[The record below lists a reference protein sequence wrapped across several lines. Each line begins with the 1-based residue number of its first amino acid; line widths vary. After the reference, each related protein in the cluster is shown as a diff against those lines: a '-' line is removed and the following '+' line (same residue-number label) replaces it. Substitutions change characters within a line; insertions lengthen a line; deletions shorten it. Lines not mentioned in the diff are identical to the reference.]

1 MTENR
6 NGTVIT
12 FYSYK
17 GGTGRTMTLA
27 NVAWIL
33 AANGHRVLVVD
44 WDLEAPG
51 LHKFFHPFLNP
62 AMLRATPGLIN
73 LIDDYRRQALRDLP
87 DRAPDWHRRYARV
100 RPHAL
105 ALDWTFPEGGSLDFL
120 SAGRRHDDYP
130 LVGNLD
136 WELFYASYGGRQF
149 FDGMRAD
156 MRRHYDYTLIDSR
169 TGLSDLADICTVQMP
184 HTLVVCYTLSGQS
197 IEGAA
202 AVAQDIRERFGH
214 KGIRI
219 LPLAMRIDLGEKDKL
234 DAGRALAR
242 ERFAG
247 LPAGLDGERL
257 ADYWSSMEVLYQ
269 PYYAYEEILA
279 AFGDPPKAANSMLSA
294 CERVTSVITEGRVGG
309 LPLIGEEK
317 RARYKAAYTRRRPLP
332 VSRLVLYHVSEDR
345 MWVDWLESVLRDAG
359 FEVTPMDVRALP
371 QDADALPPDDDHRTG
386 AGVGVG
392 AADRGDGSERLLAV
406 VSPAFLN
413 SRRARRAWDDAVHA
427 GGRQPR
433 NRPVAVRVDDVRLS
447 LPQSGRGAIDLSR
460 LDEQRA
466 YTTLLTGLDHP
477 DVLPAPPGGGARFP
491 NTGTRISNVQPR
503 YPWFTGRSPILDRLR
518 ERLVSGRSGQRLPQ
532 VLHGLGGVGKS
543 QLAREYAHR
552 FKADYDLV
560 WWIDAEQPDLV
571 APKLA
576 ALAQELGLPVGN
588 DVAEAAEAAMDALK
602 HGDPCERWLL
612 IFDNVPDLDHGLYL
626 FPGQNAPLPDHVYGH
641 ILVTTRAR
649 PASTLVQ
656 SLEMEVFTR
665 EESVEHLCRR
675 VPGLREED
683 ADRVA
688 DALGDLPLAVEVAA
702 AWLEATAT
710 PVQEYIEQLREQST
724 RVLSV
729 QEAVDAV
736 EYPSSVGA
744 TWNISIARLREESP
758 AAARLLE
765 LCAFFAA
772 EPISMS
778 LISSDAMI
786 EALLPYDRDLRARY
800 MLGRVTQAL
809 NRFALAKVDSA
820 DNSIQVHRLVQAAVR
835 DSLDDRRHIET
846 QHEVHGILAAAR
858 PSEGAVDDPAQW
870 PGLEVIWPHLT
881 PSNIRECTKEEPR
894 QLMVDR
900 VRYLGRRGE
909 LHAAR
914 TLATKLHELWTDAFG
929 DRDDEQI
936 LNLRFQLANV
946 LRAQGDYQAARA
958 MDESTLDG
966 RRRLFGE
973 DHPSILIASGSV
985 AADYR
990 ALGRFKEA
998 LELDTQIHRGF
1009 AEVFG
1014 EDHPRTLSAANNL
1027 AIDLRLAGDSQAA
1040 RRLVEDTV
1048 RRRTALLGPTHPYT
1062 LATQGHHARD
1072 LRDLGDYRTSA
1083 ELLREVREGFE
1094 QVFNPGVPEVL
1105 QADKS
1110 LAVSLRKAGRTAEAL
1125 RITEET
1131 WQTYARFHDRYGST
1145 IPEVL
1150 ACGLNLAADYFATDP
1165 EEGPARAVR
1174 QVEEVLDGYR
1184 DSFGAAHP
1192 FTMYCL
1198 NNLAMYHRVLGNAA
1212 RAEELSRHARDGLA
1226 ATLGDDH
1233 PAVLSASLN
1242 LANAHGDLGL
1252 HERAEHGER
1261 RAVEGLRRRF
1271 GADHPDVLVGT
1282 GNLAIT
1288 LRDGGREE
1296 EAARLQSEASARLSQ
1311 LLGSAHPVTTLVR
1324 TWQRVGRD
1332 LEPHQI

>member
-33 AANGHRVLVVD
+33 AANGHRVLAVD

-62 AMLRATPGLIN
+62 AMLRATPGLSN

-87 DRAPDWHRRYARV
+87 DRAPDWHRRHARV

-105 ALDWTFPEGGSLDFL
+105 SLDWTFPEGGSLDFL

-130 LVGNLD
+130 LVGNMD
-136 WELFYASYGGRQF
+136 WDRFYASYGGGQF
-149 FDGMRAD
+149 FEAMRAD

-184 HTLVVCYTLSGQS
+184 NTLVVCYTLSGQS

-202 AVAQDIRERFGH
+202 AVAQDIRERFAH

-234 DAGRALAR
+234 DAGRALAK
-242 ERFAG
+242 ERFDG
-247 LPAGLDGERL
+247 LPTGLDAERR
-257 ADYWSSMEVLYQ
+257 ADYWASMEVLYQ

-279 AFGDPPKAANSMLSA
+279 AFGDPPKTANSMLSA
-294 CERVTSVITEGRVGG
+294 CERITSVITEGRVTG
-309 LPLIGEEK
+309 LPSIGEEK

-345 MWVDWLESVLRDAG
+345 MWVDWLEAVLRGAG
-359 FEVTPMDVRALP
+359 FEVVPMDVRALP
-371 QDADALPPDDDHRTG
+371 QDVDSIPRYDAEDG
-386 AGVGVG
+386 AGGEES
-392 AADRGDGSERLLAV
+392 ADSSERLLAV
-406 VSPAFLN
+406 ASPAFLN
-413 SRRARRAWDDAVHA
+413 SRRARRAWDDAVRA
-427 GGRQPR
+427 GGRKPR

-460 LDEQRA
+460 LDEERA
-466 YTTLLTGLDHP
+466 YTALLTGLDHP
-477 DVLPAPPGGGARFP
+477 DVPPAPPGDGARFP

-518 ERLVSGRSGQRLPQ
+518 ERLVSGRAGQRLPQ

-571 APKLA
+571 LPKVA
-576 ALAQELGLPVGN
+576 ALAQELDLPVGD
-588 DVAEAAEAAMDALK
+588 DVAEAAEAAMTALR

-612 IFDNVPDLDHGLYL
+612 IFDNVPDLDKAIHL
-626 FPGQNAPLPDHVYGH
+626 FPGHTAPLPDHVYGH

-675 VPGLREED
+675 VPGLREDD

-710 PVQEYIEQLREQST
+710 PVHEYIEQLREQST

-835 DSLDDRRHIET
+835 DGLDDQQYMKT
-846 QHEVHGILAAAR
+846 MHEVHQILAAAR

-870 PGLEVIWPHLT
+870 HALEVIWPHLT
-881 PSNIRECTKEEPR
+881 PSNIRECPQEGPR
-894 QLMVDR
+894 ELMVDR
-900 VRYLGRRGE
+900 VRYLGKRGE

-914 TLATKLHELWTDAFG
+914 TLATQLDELWTNALG

-946 LRAQGDYQAARA
+946 LRAQGDYQAAVA
-958 MDESTLDG
+958 MDESTRDG

-973 DHPSILIASGSV
+973 GHPSILIASGSV

-998 LELDTQIHRGF
+998 LELDTRIHQGF

-1014 EDHPRTLSAANNL
+1014 EDHPRTLFAANNL
-1027 AIDLRLAGDSQAA
+1027 AIDLRLAGDSEAA
-1040 RRLVEDTV
+1040 RRLDEDTV

-1062 LATQGHHARD
+1062 LATKALHARD

-1150 ACGLNLAADYFATDP
+1150 ACGLNLAADYFATDL
-1165 EEGPARAVR
+1165 ENGAARAVR
-1174 QVEEVLDGYR
+1174 QVEEVLGGYR
-1184 DSFGAAHP
+1184 DSFGTEHP

-1198 NNLAMYHRVLGNAA
+1198 NNLAMYSRALGDAEKAA
-1212 RAEELSRHARDGLA
+1212 ELSGQARDALA
-1226 ATLGDDH
+1226 ASLGDDH
-1233 PAVLSASLN
+1233 PAVQSAGLN
-1242 LANAHGDLGL
+1242 LANACADLGD
-1252 HERAEHGER
+1252 HDRAEHWER
-1261 RAVEGLRRRF
+1261 QAVESLRRRF

-1282 GNLAIT
+1282 ANLAIT
-1288 LRDGGREE
+1288 LRDTGRQEE
-1296 EAARLQSEASARLSQ
+1296 SVRLQGEAATRLSQ
-1311 LLGSAHPVTTLVR
+1311 LLGSAHSVTASVR
-1324 TWQRVGRD
+1324 GWRRVGRD

>member
-33 AANGHRVLVVD
+33 AAGGHRVLAVD

-62 AMLRATPGLIN
+62 AMLRATPGLSN
-73 LIDDYRRQALRDLP
+73 LIGDYRREALRDLP
-87 DRAPDWHRRYARV
+87 GRAPDWHRRYARV

-105 ALDWTFPEGGSLDFL
+105 TLDWSFPDGGSLDFL

-130 LVGNLD
+130 MIGNMD
-136 WELFYASYGGRQF
+136 WDLFYASYGGGRF
-149 FDGMRAD
+149 FEAMRAD

-169 TGLSDLADICTVQMP
+169 TGLSDLADVCTVQMP
-184 HTLVVCYTLSGQS
+184 NTLVVCYTLSGQS

-202 AVAQDIRERFGH
+202 AVAQSVRERFGH

-219 LPLAMRIDLGEKDKL
+219 MPLAMRIDLGEKDKL

-257 ADYWSSMEVLYQ
+257 TDYWSSMEVLYQ

-279 AFGDPPKAANSMLSA
+279 AFGDPPKTANSMLSA
-294 CERVTSVITEGRVGG
+294 CERVTAVVSEGRVTR
-309 LPLIGEEK
+309 LPVIGEEK

-345 MWVDWLESVLRDAG
+345 MWVDWLESVLRGAG
-359 FEVTPMDVRALP
+359 FEVVPTDVRELTQHADGLP
-371 QDADALPPDDDHRTG
+371 GGDGRPGNGSGAEEADTDDD
-386 AGVGVG
+386 
-392 AADRGDGSERLLAV
+392 SERLLAV

-413 SRRARRAWDDAVHA
+413 SRRARRAWDGAVRA
-427 GGRQPR
+427 GGRKPR
-433 NRPVAVRVDDVRLS
+433 NRPVAGRVDDVRLS
-447 LPQSGRGAIDLSR
+447 LPHSGRGAIDLTR
-460 LDEQRA
+460 LDEERA
-466 YTTLLTGLDHP
+466 YTTLLAGLDHP
-477 DVLPAPPGGGARFP
+477 DIRPAPPGGIARFP
-491 NTGTRISNVQPR
+491 RTGTRISNVQPR

-571 APKLA
+571 LPKVA
-576 ALAQELGLPVGN
+576 ALAQELDLPVGD
-588 DVAEAAEAAMDALK
+588 DVAEAAEAAMAALRQ
-602 HGDPCERWLL
+602 GDPCERWLL
-612 IFDNVPDLDHGLYL
+612 IFDNVPDLDKALHL
-626 FPGQNAPLPDHVYGH
+626 FPERSAPLPGHVYGH
-641 ILVTTRAR
+641 VLVTTRAR
-649 PASTLVQ
+649 PASTAVQ

-675 VPGLREED
+675 VPGLREGD

-702 AWLEATAT
+702 AWLETTAT
-710 PVQEYIEQLREQST
+710 PVEEYIEQLREQST

-786 EALLPYDRDLRARY
+786 DALLPYDRDLRARY

-809 NRFALAKVDSA
+809 NRLALAKVDSA

-835 DSLDDRRHIET
+835 DSLDEQQHLET
-846 QHEVHGILAAAR
+846 MHQVHRILAAAR

-881 PSNIRECTKEEPR
+881 PSNIRSCTQDEPR

-900 VRYLGRRGE
+900 VRYLNRRGE
-909 LHAAR
+909 LQAAR
-914 TLATKLHELWTDAFG
+914 TQAIQLHELWTDAFG

-946 LRAQGDYQAARA
+946 LRAQGDYQAAVA
-958 MDESTLDG
+958 MDESTRDG

-973 DHPSILIASGSV
+973 AHPTVLIASGSV

-998 LELDTQIHRGF
+998 LELDTRIHQGF
-1009 AEVFG
+1009 AAVFG

-1027 AIDLRLAGDSQAA
+1027 AIDFRLAGDSEAA
-1040 RRLVEDTV
+1040 RRLDEDTV

-1062 LATQGHHARD
+1062 LATKGLHARD

-1083 ELLREVREGFE
+1083 EFLREVREGFE

-1131 WQTYARFHDRYGST
+1131 WKTYARYHDRYGST

-1150 ACGLNLAADYFATDP
+1150 ACGLNLAADYYATDA
-1165 EEGPARAVR
+1165 EDGPARAVR
-1174 QVEEVLDGYR
+1174 QVEEVLGGYR
-1184 DSFGAAHP
+1184 DSFGAEHP
-1192 FTMYCL
+1192 FTMYCF
-1198 NNLAMYHRVLGNAA
+1198 NNLAMYHRALGNTET
-1212 RAEELSRHARDGLA
+1212 AEELSRHARDCLA

-1233 PAVLSASLN
+1233 PSVLSAGLN
-1242 LANAHGDLGL
+1242 LANTYGDRGL
-1252 HERAEHGER
+1252 HDRAEHWER
-1261 RAVEGLRRRF
+1261 RAVDGLRRRF
-1271 GADHPDVLVGT
+1271 GPDHPDVLVGM
-1282 GNLAIT
+1282 GNLAVT
-1288 LRDGGREE
+1288 LRETGSE
-1296 EAARLQSEASARLSQ
+1296 EAVQLQERAVARLTH
-1311 LLGSAHPVTTLVR
+1311 LLGRAHPVTTLVR
-1324 TWQRVGRD
+1324 SWQRVGRD

>member
-33 AANGHRVLVVD
+33 AANGHRVLAVD

-73 LIDDYRRQALRDLP
+73 IIDEYRRQALRDLEG
-87 DRAPDWHRRYARV
+87 RAPDWHRRHARV

-105 ALDWTFPEGGSLDFL
+105 TLDWAFPAGGSLDFL
-120 SAGRRHDDYP
+120 AAGRRHGDYP

-136 WELFYASYGGRQF
+136 WELFYASYGGGQF
-149 FDGMRAD
+149 FEAMRSD
-156 MRRHYDYTLIDSR
+156 MRRHYDFTLIDSR

-242 ERFAG
+242 ERFTG
-247 LPAGLDGERL
+247 LPAGLEGERL
-257 ADYWSSMEVLYQ
+257 TDYWSSMEVLYQ

-279 AFGDPPKAANSMLSA
+279 AFGDPPKTANSMLSA
-294 CERVTSVITEGRVGG
+294 CERVTSVVTEGRVTR
-309 LPLIGEEK
+309 LPPIGEEK

-332 VSRLVLYHVSEDR
+332 VSRLVLYYVSEDR

-359 FEVTPMDVRALP
+359 FEVAPMDVRALP
-371 QDADALPPDDDHRTG
+371 QDADELPSDDDG
-386 AGVGVG
+386 AGADSG
-392 AADRGDGSERLLAV
+392 AEDAADGSERLLAV
-406 VSPAFLN
+406 VSHAFLN
-413 SRRARRAWDDAVHA
+413 SRRARQAWEDAVRA
-427 GGRQPR
+427 GGRKPR

-447 LPQSGRGAIDLSR
+447 LPQSGRGTVDLSR
-460 LDEQRA
+460 LDEERA

-477 DVLPAPPGGGARFP
+477 DALPAPPDGTARFP

-518 ERLVSGRSGQRLPQ
+518 ERLVSGRSGERLPQ

-571 APKLA
+571 LPKLA
-576 ALAQELGLPVGN
+576 ALAQELSLPVGS
-588 DVAEAAEAAMDALK
+588 DVAEAAEAAMAALSQ
-602 HGDPCERWLL
+602 GDPCERWLL
-612 IFDNVPDLDHGLYL
+612 IFDNVPDLDKAVHL
-626 FPGQNAPLPDHVYGH
+626 FPEHSVPLPDRVYGH

-649 PASTLVQ
+649 PTSTLAQ
-656 SLEMEVFTR
+656 SMEMEVFTR

-675 VPGLREED
+675 VPGLRESD

-710 PVQEYIEQLREQST
+710 PVHEYIEQLREQST

-835 DSLDDRRHIET
+835 DSLDDRRYIET
-846 QHEVHGILAAAR
+846 MHEVHRILAAAR
-858 PSEGAVDDPAQW
+858 PSEGAVDDPWQW

-881 PSNIRECTKEEPR
+881 PSGIRECTKEEPR

-914 TLATKLHELWTDAFG
+914 TLATQLHELWTTEFG

-946 LRAQGDYQAARA
+946 LRAQGDYQAAVA
-958 MDESTLDG
+958 MDESTRDG

-998 LELDTQIHRGF
+998 LELDTRIHQGF
-1009 AEVFG
+1009 AEIFG

-1027 AIDLRLAGDSQAA
+1027 AIDLRLAGDSEAA
-1040 RRLVEDTV
+1040 RRLDEDTV

-1062 LATQGHHARD
+1062 LATKGHHARD

-1083 ELLREVREGFE
+1083 EWLREVCEGWK
-1094 QVFNPGVPEVL
+1094 QVFSPGVPEVL

-1110 LAVSLRKAGRTAEAL
+1110 LAVSLRKAGRTIEAL

-1131 WQTYARFHDRYGST
+1131 WKTYARYHDRYGST

-1150 ACGLNLAADYFATDP
+1150 ACGLNLAADYFVTDP
-1165 EEGPARAVR
+1165 DDGAARAVR

-1184 DSFGAAHP
+1184 DSFGTEHP
-1192 FTMYCL
+1192 FTMYCF
-1198 NNLAMYHRVLGNAA
+1198 NNLAMYHRVLGDAEK
-1212 RAEELSRHARDGLA
+1212 AEELSRHARDGLE

-1233 PAVLSASLN
+1233 PAVLSAGLN
-1242 LANAHGDLGL
+1242 LANAYGDLGL
-1252 HERAEHGER
+1252 HDRAEHWER
-1261 RAVEGLRRRF
+1261 HAVEGLRRRF
-1271 GADHPDVLVGT
+1271 GPDHPDVLVGT

-1288 LRDGGREE
+1288 LRDTGRAE
-1296 EAARLQSEASARLSQ
+1296 EAAQLHGKVVTRLSR
-1311 LLGSAHPVTTLVR
+1311 LLGGTNQVTALVR

>member
-73 LIDDYRRQALRDLP
+73 IIDDYRRQALHDLP
-87 DRAPDWHRRYARV
+87 DRAPDWHRRHARV

-105 ALDWTFPEGGSLDFL
+105 TLDWAFPEGGSLDFL
-120 SAGRRHDDYP
+120 SAGRRQDDYP

-136 WELFYASYGGRQF
+136 WELFYASYGGGQF
-149 FDGMRAD
+149 FDAMRSD

-184 HTLVVCYTLSGQS
+184 NTLVVCYTLSSQS

-214 KGIRI
+214 KGIRV

-247 LPAGLDGERL
+247 LPAGLAGERL
-257 ADYWSSMEVLYQ
+257 TDYWSSMEVLYQ

-279 AFGDPPKAANSMLSA
+279 AFGDPPTTANSMLSA
-294 CERVTSVITEGRVGG
+294 CERVTSVVTEGRVTR

-332 VSRLVLYHVSEDR
+332 VSRLVLYYVSEDR

-371 QDADALPPDDDHRTG
+371 QDADALARDDDRDGTG
-386 AGVGVG
+386 GE
-392 AADRGDGSERLLAV
+392 DTSDGSERLLAV
-406 VSPAFLN
+406 VSHAFLN
-413 SRRARRAWDDAVHA
+413 SRRARRAWDDAVRV
-427 GGRQPR
+427 GGRGPR
-433 NRPVAVRVDDVRLS
+433 NRPVAVRVDDVRLG

-460 LDEQRA
+460 LDEERA

-477 DVLPAPPGGGARFP
+477 DVLPAAPGAAARFP

-571 APKLA
+571 PPKVA
-576 ALAQELGLPVGN
+576 ALARELGLPVGD
-588 DVAEAAEAAMDALK
+588 DVSEAAEAAMAALRQ
-602 HGDPCERWLL
+602 GNPCARWLL
-612 IFDNVPDLDHGLYL
+612 IFDNVPDLDRASHL
-626 FPGQNAPLPDHVYGH
+626 FPDHIGALRDHVYGH

-649 PASTLVQ
+649 PGSTLVQ

-675 VPGLREED
+675 VPGLREAD

-736 EYPSSVGA
+736 EYPSSVGV
-744 TWNISIARLREESP
+744 TWNISITRLREESP

-765 LCAFFAA
+765 LCAFFSA

-786 EALLPYDRDLRARY
+786 DALLPYDRDLRARY

-835 DSLDDRRHIET
+835 DSLDDERYMQT
-846 QHEVHGILAAAR
+846 MHEVHRILAAAR
-858 PSEGAVDDPAQW
+858 PREGAVDDPAQW
-870 PGLEVIWPHLT
+870 LGFEVIWPHLT
-881 PSNIRECTKEEPR
+881 PSKIRECAEEEPR

-914 TLATKLHELWTDAFG
+914 TLATQLDEKWTEFAEV
-929 DRDDEQI
+929 DDEQI

-946 LRAQGDYQAARA
+946 LRAQGEYQAARA

-973 DHPSILIASGSV
+973 GHPSILIASGSL

-990 ALGRFKEA
+990 ALGRYKEA
-998 LELDTQIHRGF
+998 LELDLRIHLGF
-1009 AEVFG
+1009 KEIFG
-1014 EDHPRTLSAANNL
+1014 EDHGRTLSAANNL
-1027 AIDLRLAGDSQAA
+1027 AIDFRLGGDSETA
-1040 RRLVEDTV
+1040 RRLTEDTV

-1062 LATQGHHARD
+1062 LATKGHHARD

-1110 LAVSLRKAGRTAEAL
+1110 LAVSLRKAGRIAEAL
-1125 RITEET
+1125 LITEET
-1131 WQTYARFHDRYGST
+1131 WKTYARYHDRYGST

-1150 ACGLNLAADYFATDP
+1150 ACGLNLAADYFVTDP
-1165 EEGPARAVR
+1165 EDGPARAVR

-1184 DSFGAAHP
+1184 DSFGAEHP
-1192 FTMYCL
+1192 FTMYCF
-1198 NNLAMYHRVLGNAA
+1198 NNLAMYHRVLGNAEKA
-1212 RAEELSRHARDGLA
+1212 QELSRHAHDSLA

-1233 PAVLSASLN
+1233 PAVLSAALN
-1242 LANAHGDLGL
+1242 LANAYGDLGL
-1252 HERAEHGER
+1252 HERAEHWER
-1261 RAVEGLRRRF
+1261 QAVEGLRERF
-1271 GADHPDVLVGT
+1271 GPDHPDVLVGT

-1288 LRDGGREE
+1288 LRDTGRTE
-1296 EAARLQSEASARLSQ
+1296 EADRLQKKMVTRLSQ
-1311 LLGSAHPVTTLVR
+1311 LLGTTHQVTALVR
-1324 TWQRVGRD
+1324 SWQRVGRD

>member
-33 AANGHRVLVVD
+33 AAGGHRVLAVD

-62 AMLRATPGLIN
+62 AMLRATPGLSN
-73 LIDDYRRQALRDLP
+73 LIGDYRREALRDLP

-105 ALDWTFPEGGSLDFL
+105 TLDWTFPEGGSLDFL

-130 LVGNLD
+130 VIGNMD
-136 WELFYASYGGRQF
+136 WELFYASYGGGRF
-149 FDGMRAD
+149 FEAMRAD

-169 TGLSDLADICTVQMP
+169 TGLSDLADVCTVQMP
-184 HTLVVCYTLSGQS
+184 HTLVVCYTLSSQS

-202 AVAQDIRERFGH
+202 TVAQSIRERFGH

-247 LPAGLDGERL
+247 LPPGLDGDRL
-257 ADYWSSMEVLYQ
+257 TDYWSSMEVLYQ

-279 AFGDPPKAANSMLSA
+279 AFGDPPKTANTMLSA
-294 CERVTSVITEGRVGG
+294 CERVTSVITEGRVTR

-332 VSRLVLYHVSEDR
+332 VSRLVLYYVSEDR
-345 MWVDWLESVLRDAG
+345 MWVDWLESVLRNAG
-359 FEVTPMDVRALP
+359 FDVAPMDVRALP
-371 QDADALPPDDDHRTG
+371 QDDGGLPGDDDRTASG
-386 AGVGVG
+386 AED
-392 AADRGDGSERLLAV
+392 AADGSERLLAV
-406 VSPAFLN
+406 VSPAFLD
-413 SRRARRAWDDAVHA
+413 SRRARRAWEDAVHA
-427 GGRQPR
+427 DGRKPG

-447 LPQSGRGAIDLSR
+447 LPHSSRGAIDLTR
-460 LDEQRA
+460 LDEERA
-466 YTTLLTGLDHP
+466 HRTLLTSLDHP
-477 DVLPAPPGGGARFP
+477 DVLSAPPDGGARFP

-571 APKLA
+571 LPKVA
-576 ALAQELGLPVGN
+576 ALAQELDLPVGD
-588 DVAEAAEAAMDALK
+588 DVSEAAEAAMTALRQ
-602 HGDPCERWLL
+602 GDPCARWLL
-612 IFDNVPDLDHGLYL
+612 IFDNVPDLNRALPL
-626 FPGQNAPLPDHVYGH
+626 FPGQTAPVRDHVYGH
-641 ILVTTRAR
+641 ILVTTRDR
-649 PASTLVQ
+649 PGSTLVQ

-675 VPGLREED
+675 VPGLREND

-710 PVQEYIEQLREQST
+710 PVEEYIDQLREQST

-729 QEAVDAV
+729 QEAVNAV

-744 TWNISIARLREESP
+744 TWNISITRLREESP

-765 LCAFFAA
+765 LCAFFSA
-772 EPISMS
+772 EPISMT

-786 EALLPYDRDLRARY
+786 DALLPYDRDLRARY

-835 DSLDDRRHIET
+835 DSLDDQRYVET
-846 QHEVHGILAAAR
+846 IHEVHRVLAAAR
-858 PSEGAVDDPAQW
+858 PREGAVDDPAQW
-870 PGLEVIWPHLT
+870 LGFEVIWPHLM
-881 PSNIRECTKEEPR
+881 PSNIRECAEEEPR

-900 VRYLGRRGE
+900 VRYLGKRGE
-909 LHAAR
+909 LQAAR
-914 TLATKLHELWTDAFG
+914 DLATDLDELWTNEILDA
-929 DRDDEQI
+929 DDEQV

-946 LRAQGDYQAARA
+946 MRSQGDYQAARA
-958 MDESTLDG
+958 MDERTLDG
-966 RRRLFGE
+966 QRRLLGE
-973 DHPSILIASGSV
+973 DHPNILMTSGSL
-985 AADYR
+985 AADLR
-990 ALGRFKEA
+990 ALGRYKEA
-998 LELDTQIHRGF
+998 LDLDLRIHLGF
-1009 AEVFG
+1009 KEIFG
-1014 EDHPRTLSAANNL
+1014 DDHPRTLSAANNL
-1027 AIDLRLAGDSQAA
+1027 AIDLRLAGDSEAA
-1040 RRLVEDTV
+1040 RRLTEDTV

-1062 LATQGHHARD
+1062 LATKGHHARD

-1083 ELLREVREGFE
+1083 ELLREVRESFE

-1131 WQTYARFHDRYGST
+1131 WKTYARYHDRYGST

-1165 EEGPARAVR
+1165 EDGPARAVH
-1174 QVEEVLDGYR
+1174 QVEEVLDGYQ
-1184 DSFGAAHP
+1184 DSFGAEHP
-1192 FTMYCL
+1192 FTMYCY
-1198 NNLAMYHRVLGNAA
+1198 NNLAMYHRALGDIEK
-1212 RAEELSRHARDGLA
+1212 AEELSRHARDCLA

-1233 PAVLSASLN
+1233 PAVLSAGLN
-1242 LANAHGDLGL
+1242 LANAYGDRGL
-1252 HERAEHGER
+1252 YDHAERSER
-1261 RAVEGLRRRF
+1261 QAVEGLRRRF
-1271 GADHPDVLVGT
+1271 GADHPDVLVGM

-1288 LRDGGREE
+1288 LRDTGRD
-1296 EAARLQSEASARLSQ
+1296 EAVRLQEKAATRLTQ
-1311 LLGSAHPVTTLVR
+1311 LLGRSHPVTTLVR
-1324 TWQRVGRD
+1324 GWQRVGRD

>member
-33 AANGHRVLVVD
+33 AANGHRVLAVD

-73 LIDDYRRQALRDLP
+73 IIDEYRRQALRDL
-87 DRAPDWHRRYARV
+87 DGRTPDWHRRHARV

-105 ALDWTFPEGGSLDFL
+105 TLDWAFPGGGSLDFL
-120 SAGRRHDDYP
+120 AAGRRHGDYP
-130 LVGNLD
+130 LVANLD
-136 WELFYASYGGRQF
+136 WELFYASYGGGQF
-149 FDGMRAD
+149 FEAMRSD
-156 MRRHYDYTLIDSR
+156 MQRHYDFTLIDSR

-202 AVAQDIRERFGH
+202 AVAQDIRERFTH

-242 ERFAG
+242 ELFTG
-247 LPAGLDGERL
+247 LPAGLEGERR

-279 AFGDPPKAANSMLSA
+279 AFGDPPKTANSMLSA
-294 CERVTSVITEGRVGG
+294 CERVTSVVTEGRVTR

-332 VSRLVLYHVSEDR
+332 VSRLVLYYVSEDR

-359 FEVTPMDVRALP
+359 FEVAPMDVRALP
-371 QDADALPPDDDHRTG
+371 QEADAQPRDGDGAEAG
-386 AGVGVG
+386 AGTED
-392 AADRGDGSERLLAV
+392 AADGSERLLAV
-406 VSPAFLN
+406 VSHAFLN
-413 SRRARRAWDDAVHA
+413 SRRARLAWDDAVHA
-427 GGRQPR
+427 EGRKPR
-433 NRPVAVRVDDVRLS
+433 HRPVAVRVDDVRLS
-447 LPQSGRGAIDLSR
+447 LPRSGRGTVDLSR
-460 LDEQRA
+460 LDEERA
-466 YTTLLTGLDHP
+466 YTTLLTHLDHP
-477 DVLPAPPGGGARFP
+477 DALLAPPDGTARFP

-518 ERLVSGRSGQRLPQ
+518 ERLVSGRSGERLPQ

-560 WWIDAEQPDLV
+560 WWVDAEQPDHLV
-571 APKLA
+571 LPKLA
-576 ALAQELGLPVGN
+576 ALAQELGLPVGD
-588 DVAEAAEAAMDALK
+588 DVSEAAEAAMTALR
-602 HGDPCERWLL
+602 HGDPCRRWLL
-612 IFDNVPDLDHGLYL
+612 IFDNVPDLDKALRL
-626 FPGQNAPLPDHVYGH
+626 FPELAAPLPNHVYGH

-649 PASTLVQ
+649 PGSTLVQ

-675 VPGLREED
+675 VPGLREAD
-683 ADRVA
+683 ADLVA

-710 PVQEYIEQLREQST
+710 PVHEYIEQLREQST

-729 QEAVDAV
+729 QEAVDAA
-736 EYPSSVGA
+736 EYPSSVGV
-744 TWNISIARLREESP
+744 TWNISITRLREESP

-765 LCAFFAA
+765 LCAFFSA

-786 EALLPYDRDLRARY
+786 EALLPYDGDLRARY

-835 DSLDDRRHIET
+835 DSLDDRRYIET
-846 QHEVHGILAAAR
+846 MHEVHRILAAAR

-881 PSNIRECTKEEPR
+881 PSKIRECTNEEPR

-900 VRYLGRRGE
+900 VRYLGKRGE

-914 TLATKLHELWTDAFG
+914 TLATQLHELWTNEFG

-946 LRAQGDYQAARA
+946 LRAQGDYQAAVA
-958 MDESTLDG
+958 MDESTRDG
-966 RRRLFGE
+966 RRRLFSE

-998 LELDTQIHRGF
+998 LELDTRIHQGF
-1009 AEVFG
+1009 AEIFG
-1014 EDHPRTLSAANNL
+1014 ADHPQTLSAANNL
-1027 AIDLRLAGDSQAA
+1027 AIDLRLAGDSEAA
-1040 RRLVEDTV
+1040 RRLDEDTV

-1062 LATQGHHARD
+1062 LATKGLHARD

-1131 WQTYARFHDRYGST
+1131 WKTYARYHDRYGST

-1150 ACGLNLAADYFATDP
+1150 ACGLNLAADYFVTDP
-1165 EEGPARAVR
+1165 DDGPARAVR

-1192 FTMYCL
+1192 FTMYCF
-1198 NNLAMYHRVLGNAA
+1198 NNLAMYHRVLGD
-1212 RAEELSRHARDGLA
+1212 AEKAEALSRHARDGLE

-1233 PAVLSASLN
+1233 PAVLSAGLN

-1252 HERAEHGER
+1252 HDLAEHWER
-1261 RAVEGLRRRF
+1261 QAVEGLRRRF
-1271 GADHPDVLVGT
+1271 GPDHPDVLVGT

-1288 LRDGGREE
+1288 LRDTGRTE
-1296 EAARLQSEASARLSQ
+1296 EAAQLHGKVVTRLSH
-1311 LLGSAHPVTTLVR
+1311 LLGSTNQVTALVR
-1324 TWQRVGRD
+1324 SWQRVGRD

>member
-1 MTENR
+1 MTGNR

-27 NVAWIL
+27 NTAWIL
-33 AANGHRVLVVD
+33 AANGHRVLAVD

-62 AMLRATPGLIN
+62 ALLRATPGLSN
-73 LIDDYRRQALRDLP
+73 LIDDYRREALRDLP
-87 DRAPDWHRRYARV
+87 GRAPDWHRRHARV

-105 ALDWTFPEGGSLDFL
+105 SLDWTFPEGGSLDFL
-120 SAGRRHDDYP
+120 SAGRRHKDYP
-130 LVGNLD
+130 LVANID
-136 WELFYASYGGRQF
+136 WESFYASYGGSQF
-149 FDGMRAD
+149 FDAMRAD

-169 TGLSDLADICTVQMP
+169 TGLSDLANICTVQMP
-184 HTLVVCYTLSGQS
+184 NTLVVCYTLSGQS

-202 AVAQDIRERFGH
+202 SVAQDIRERYGH
-214 KGIRI
+214 MGVRI

-247 LPAGLDGERL
+247 LPVGLDSERL

-279 AFGDPPKAANSMLSA
+279 AFGDPPKTANSMLSA
-294 CERVTSVITEGRVGG
+294 CERITSVITEGRVTG

-317 RARYKAAYTRRRPLP
+317 RARYKAAFTRRRPLP
-332 VSRLVLYHVSEDR
+332 VSRLVLYYVSEDR
-345 MWVDWLESVLRDAG
+345 MWVDWLESVLREAG
-359 FEVTPMDVRALP
+359 FDVLPVDVRAMALDEIGVEDP
-371 QDADALPPDDDHRTG
+371 ADGEQR
-386 AGVGVG
+386 V
-392 AADRGDGSERLLAV
+392 LAV
-406 VSPAFLN
+406 LSSSFLN
-413 SRRARRAWDDAVHA
+413 SRRARGAWEGAVRL
-427 GGRQPR
+427 GGQKPQ
-433 NRPVAVRVDDVRLS
+433 NRPVAVRVGDVRLS
-447 LPQSGRGAIDLSR
+447 LPHAARGAIDLTR
-460 LDEQRA
+460 LDEERA
-466 YTTLLTGLDHP
+466 YRALLTGLDHP
-477 DVLPAPPGGGARFP
+477 EALPVPPAGGARFP
-491 NTGTRISNVQPR
+491 NSGTRISNVQPR

-518 ERLVSGRSGQRLPQ
+518 ERLVTGRAGQRLPQ

-571 APKLA
+571 PPKVA
-576 ALAQELGLPVGN
+576 ALAQELGLPVGD
-588 DVAEAAEAAMDALK
+588 DVAEAAEAAMAALRL
-602 HGDPCERWLL
+602 GDPCERWLL
-612 IFDNVPDLDHGLYL
+612 IFDNVPDLDRALHL
-626 FPGQNAPLPDHVYGH
+626 FPGHTAPLPDHVYGH

-649 PASTLVQ
+649 PGSTLVQ
-656 SLEMEVFTR
+656 PLEMEVFTR
-665 EESVEHLCRR
+665 EESIEHLCRR
-675 VPGLREED
+675 VPGLREHD

-688 DALGDLPLAVEVAA
+688 DAVGDLPLAVEVAA

-724 RVLSV
+724 RVLSL

-772 EPISMS
+772 EPISMN

-786 EALLPYDRDLRARY
+786 KALLPYDKDLRARY

-809 NRFALAKVDSA
+809 NRFALAKVDPA

-835 DSLDDRRHIET
+835 DSLDEQSYEDT
-846 QHEVHGILAAAR
+846 AHEVHRILAAAR
-858 PSEGAVDDPAQW
+858 PREDAVDDPTQR
-870 PGLEVIWPHLT
+870 PGFEMIWPHLT
-881 PSNIRECTKEEPR
+881 PSNIRECTEDEPR
-894 QLMVDR
+894 HLMADR
-900 VRYLGRRGE
+900 LRYLWRRGE
-909 LHAAR
+909 LQAAR
-914 TLATKLHELWTDAFG
+914 DLATQLDELWTREFPVP
-929 DRDDEQI
+929 DEHI
-936 LNLRFQLANV
+936 LNLRWQLANV
-946 LRAQGDYQAARA
+946 LRSQGEYQSARA
-958 MDESTLDG
+958 LDEQTLTG
-966 RRRLFGE
+966 QRRLLGD
-973 DHPSILIASGSV
+973 DHPRILITSGSL
-985 AADYR
+985 AADLR
-990 ALGRFKEA
+990 ALGCFKEA
-998 LELDTQIHRGF
+998 LELDLRIHRGF
-1009 AEVFG
+1009 WETFG

-1027 AIDLRLAGDSQAA
+1027 AIDLRLAGDSEAA
-1040 RRLVEDTV
+1040 RRLDEDTV
-1048 RRRTALLGPTHPYT
+1048 RRRTALLGPLHPYT
-1062 LATQGHHARD
+1062 LATKGHHARD

-1083 ELLREVREGFE
+1083 TLLREVREGFE
-1094 QVFNPGVPEVL
+1094 QGFNPGVPEVL

-1131 WQTYARFHDRYGST
+1131 WETYARYHDRYGRT

-1165 EEGPARAVR
+1165 VDGATRAVQ

-1184 DSFGAAHP
+1184 ESFGSEHP

-1198 NNLAMYHRVLGNAA
+1198 NNLAIYLRAA
-1212 RAEELSRHARDGLA
+1212 GDAEGAAELSGRALDALA
-1226 ATLGDDH
+1226 ATLGEDH
-1233 PAVLSASLN
+1233 PAVHCAALN
-1242 LANAHGDLGL
+1242 LANAMGDLGL
-1252 HERAEHGER
+1252 HDRAEHRER
-1261 RAVEGLRRRF
+1261 QALDGLRRRF
-1271 GADHPDVLVGT
+1271 GTDHPDVLVGT

-1288 LRDGGREE
+1288 LRDTRRQEE
-1296 EAARLQSEASARLSQ
+1296 AVRLQGDAAARLAQ
-1311 LLGSAHPVTTLVR
+1311 LLGSAHPVAASVR
-1324 TWQRVGRD
+1324 SWQRVGRD